1 MRRALEKSHRSRL
14 AQLGSEQR
22 GGEAVGTGSRV
33 TEESVR
39 AAQLFSCD
47 PETELQQKP
56 SPSLPP
62 LPALQ
67 NIPSPRNLHKP
78 AYISCSPWATDRV
91 VVQQFTG
98 SKADYDPIAGT
109 VKFLHTSFLDIISR
123 RSNSDVSQES
133 EFRQTTQLRSRKDS
147 LFFFLTHNQ
156 KVY

>member
-56 SPSLPP
+56 SPSLLFQPCKTFP
-62 LPALQ
+62 LLE
-67 NIPSPRNLHKP
+67 ICISPRTFPAVLGQQIELWFNNLQDQRQ
-78 AYISCSPWATDRV
+78 ITILSPE
-91 VVQQFTG
+91 Q
-98 SKADYDPIAGT
+98 
-109 VKFLHTSFLDIISR
+109 LSFYTR
-123 RSNSDVSQES
+123 A
-133 EFRQTTQLRSRKDS
+133 F
-147 LFFFLTHNQ
+147 
-156 KVY
+156 